1 MERTC
6 ENCPYHYVN
15 GFKDYPVCNKD
26 TDNEGECWADDNEY
40 VTIGATRYVVRSDNN
55 DEK

>member
-40 VTIGATRYVVRSDNN
+40 DTIGATRYVVRSDNN